1 MTALEEFICH
11 FAVFSQAEAE
21 DMGNV
26 FIRHGVIHLFMEQ
39 FDLGCRVFQ
48 ECLCRD
54 GHGTAAMG
62 SPREIIMAAYEAYL
76 FVDEDV
82 WLAMLRDR
90 YETVSVK
97 GTARVQRIVEYYI
110 PAFQNMINMLRQ

>member
-1 MTALEEFICH
+1 MTALEEFISH
-11 FAVFSQAEAE
+11 FTVFSQAEAE
-21 DMGNV
+21 DMESV
-26 FIRHGVIHLFMEQ
+26 FIQHGVVHLFMEQ

-76 FVDEDV
+76 FVDEDS
-82 WLAMLRDR
+82 WLDMLRDR
-90 YETVSVK
+90 YET
-97 GTARVQRIVEYYI
+97 GMLEGYERVQRIVKRYI
-110 PAFQNMINMLRQ
+110 PAFRNMIAMLR

>member
-39 FDLGCRVFQ
+39 RYANADRLERRTASVAATAGRCDADAVVITPNDA
-48 ECLCRD
+48 D
-54 GHGTAAMG
+54 GTG
-62 SPREIIMAAYEAYL
+62 
-76 FVDEDV
+76 
-82 WLAMLRDR
+82 
-90 YETVSVK
+90 
-97 GTARVQRIVEYYI
+97 
-110 PAFQNMINMLRQ
+110 